1 MIRLSEIDRMNEQL
15 NSITTIQVGSKIDD
29 LRNAIARIYS
39 DNYSSTNRSRLVEV
53 SSCGNLCITEEVASE
68 YNQIVPKPGLSRQP
82 SWLVWNGIFF

>member
-15 NSITTIQVGSKIDD
+15 NSITTTQVGSKIDD

-53 SSCGNLCITEEVASE
+53 SDCGDYCYTEEVSSE
-68 YNQIVPKPGLSRQP
+68 YSKISPKPGLSKQP